1 MFVST
6 SANAAAAR
14 IPMIKFVGARLP
26 RPNFSR
32 VTSASVSATSGS
44 PVTSSTKPSS
54 GSLAHTSHG
63 SVISEENLPHRFR
76 RAPISQEE
84 CDAINAGGAYGL

>member
-32 VTSASVSATSGS
+32 YV
-44 PVTSSTKPSS
+44 
-54 GSLAHTSHG
+54 
-63 SVISEENLPHRFR
+63 
-76 RAPISQEE
+76 
-84 CDAINAGGAYGL
+84 